1 MLVARVSVLVA
12 DQIRA
17 KIFYSGKLNFIIKM
31 EATEQWNP
39 VRVESKPMEMNC
51 HPAASSSSAIP
62 RGILGGISRPSAIR
76 NSMNCRSFLPDI
88 DSVPGST
95 LLIQSIFYIVLFDS
109 TSIESTATPTGISIP
124 PIS

>member
-51 HPAASSSSAIP
+51 HPAASSSSRDS
-62 RGILGGISRPSAIR
+62 RGYSWGYLAAIR
-76 NSMNCRSFLPDI
+76 NQKLNEL
-88 DSVPGST
+88 
-95 LLIQSIFYIVLFDS
+95 QIFS
-109 TSIESTATPTGISIP
+109 A
-124 PIS
+124 